1 MYLGG
6 GGVSHLDYLILGP
19 LGAKNFTS
27 VLLRFT
33 FTACLLDKCYYPR
46 FTDEET
52 KVQGE
57 ASDQLR
63 TTQKGTGREVP
74 LTPKLLL

>member
-6 GGVSHLDYLILGP
+6 GASPDYLTLGS

-27 VLLRFT
+27 VFLQFT
-33 FTACLLDKCYYPR
+33 FTACLLDDCCYSH

-57 ASDQLR
+57 VSDQLR
-63 TTQKGTGREVP
+63 TTQTGTEREVS